1 MQIPIILIG
10 PICAGKTTVGEK
22 VAKKL
27 NIPQY
32 SMDDMRFSYYQEIG
46 FSKETQQNIREKQGF
61 QGLYAYWK
69 PFEAYAVKRILEDYK
84 HAVIDFGAGHS
95 VYEDIKLFQQVEKTL
110 KPYDSLF
117 LLLPSADREESI
129 QILHQRLQQI
139 TDDNDIF
146 ELNKHFV
153 KHPSN
158 RTLAKQTIYTKGKS
172 ADTIAEEM
180 ILSIKRSESID

>member
-10 PICAGKTTVGEK
+10 PMCAGKTTVGEK
-22 VAKKL
+22 VATKL

-95 VYEDIKLFQQVEKTL
+95 VYEDMGLFQQIEKIL
-110 KPYDSLF
+110 KPYQSLV

-129 QILHQRLQQI
+129 QILHQRLHQI
-139 TDDNDIF
+139 TDDKDVF

-153 KHPSN
+153 THSSN
-158 RTLAKQTIYTKGKS
+158 YKLAKQTIYTKGKS
-172 ADTIAEEM
+172 ADTIAEEI
-180 ILSIKRSESID
+180 ILSI

>member
-1 MQIPIILIG
+1 MQTPIILIG
-10 PICAGKTTVGEK
+10 PMCAGKTTVGEM

-27 NIPQY
+27 NIPQC
-32 SMDDMRFSYYQEIG
+32 SMDEVRFYYYSEIG

-61 QGLYAYWK
+61 QGMYAYWK
-69 PFEAYAVKRILEDYK
+69 PFEAYAVKRILEDYQ

-110 KPYDSLF
+110 KPYQSLF

-129 QILHQRLQQI
+129 QILHQRLHQV
-139 TDDNDIF
+139 TDDNDVF

-153 KHPSN
+153 THPSN
-158 RTLAKQTIYTKGKS
+158 HILAKQTFYTKGKS
-172 ADTIAEEM
+172 ADTVAEEI
-180 ILSIKRSESID
+180 ILSI